1 MENNKILENGVSI
14 LINVLFI
21 VIFLTIFFFTFIS
34 RLEKEIVET
43 QLKYLVDNSFNF
55 IQFFPQDIK
64 NTLKTALD
72 TFDLSGNAEL
82 DNMVIANNKKIL
94 KQAIIFVIFFSIVI
108 SLIIGIIFFAQ
119 KDNKDFSFIKLGG
132 TNIILLFGVIFIEFM
147 FARFITT
154 EYLSIRPDKI
164 KLELLKKIKIAL

>member
-55 IQFFPQDIK
+55 IPKAIYIKFENVIDQDSDYLNSDGYFFDGILNLNSQYNFEYNHEIE
-64 NTLKTALD
+64 NTFQYILNSPLK
-72 TFDLSGNAEL
+72 
-82 DNMVIANNKKIL
+82 
-94 KQAIIFVIFFSIVI
+94 
-108 SLIIGIIFFAQ
+108 
-119 KDNKDFSFIKLGG
+119 
-132 TNIILLFGVIFIEFM
+132 
-147 FARFITT
+147 R
-154 EYLSIRPDKI
+154 KI
-164 KLELLKKIKIAL
+164 KQSKIIISF